1 MQRTP
6 EAQHDALRQWKNTKA
21 FHDLCTSLQ
30 LAFVIPSDE
39 LLAIDYLKLKSNPSS
54 IGYHVPPKVL
64 VQSRLLLRPG
74 TYQEIVEE
82 RAALKLCGF
91 PCCSKQLASV
101 PDQNKVYFRVNLS
114 KKQISEERD
123 SNFCGKE
130 CHKKSLQFERSLDDV
145 AIKYNSHSVE
155 ELKTALQIIMG
166 WYKCKLFGILPA
178 TNSSTVLPKVSNSRI
193 PVSSNQTSKT

>member
-64 VQSRLLLRPG
+64 EQSRLLLRPG

-82 RAALKLCGF
+82 RAALKLCGY
-91 PCCSKQLASV
+91 PCCSFFHDFL
-101 PDQNKVYFRVNLS
+101 
-114 KKQISEERD
+114 
-123 SNFCGKE
+123 
-130 CHKKSLQFERSLDDV
+130 
-145 AIKYNSHSVE
+145 
-155 ELKTALQIIMG
+155 
-166 WYKCKLFGILPA
+166 
-178 TNSSTVLPKVSNSRI
+178 
-193 PVSSNQTSKT
+193 VSSRS